1 MPTLPTKIMAIIE
14 AGLLGAAILVG
25 IPARAEA
32 TAQPSLSHFH
42 PLQPPPAPPTDARS
56 EVQELL
62 RQTSELDD
70 QWNGLDPAQ
79 RNQRLTAL
87 QHQATTVQN
96 DVNNLPPD
104 QKPEVQGMLMLAVMR
119 LANILGKMRAAS

>member
-1 MPTLPTKIMAIIE
+1 M
-14 AGLLGAAILVG
+14 GAAILTG
-25 IPARAEA
+25 TPGHAEV
-32 TAQPSLSHFH
+32 TAQPALSHFH
-42 PLQPPPAPPTDARS
+42 PLQPPPGAPTDARS

-87 QHQATTVQN
+87 QQQATTVQN

-104 QKPEVQGMLMLAVMR
+104 QKPEVQGMLTLAVVR
-119 LANILGKMRAAS
+119 LADVLGKMRAAS

>member
-1 MPTLPTKIMAIIE
+1 MRFVSTTITAVIE
-14 AGLLGAAILVG
+14 AALLGAAILIG
-25 IPARAEA
+25 IPAHAEV
-32 TAQPSLSHFH
+32 TAQPALSHFH
-42 PLQPPPAPPTDARS
+42 PLQPPPGAPTDARS

-70 QWNGLDPAQ
+70 QWNGLSQPQ
-79 RNQRLTAL
+79 RNERLAAL
-87 QHQATTVQN
+87 QQQATRVQN

-104 QKPEVQGMLMLAVMR
+104 QKPEVQGMLTLAVIR

>member
-1 MPTLPTKIMAIIE
+1 MRTLPTRITAIIE
-14 AGLLGAAILVG
+14 AGLLGAGILIG
-25 IPARAEA
+25 IPARAEV
-32 TAQPSLSHFH
+32 TVQPALGHFQ
-42 PLQPPPAPPTDARS
+42 PLQPPPAPPVDARA
-56 EVQELL
+56 EVAELL

-70 QWNGLDPAQ
+70 QWNGLSQAQ

-87 QHQATTVQN
+87 QQQATAVQN

-104 QKPEVQGMLMLAVMR
+104 QKPEVQGMLMLAVFR

>member
-1 MPTLPTKIMAIIE
+1 MKFTVKLAAT
-14 AGLLGAAILVG
+14 GLVVGALMTAT
-25 IPARAEA
+25 PAQAEV
-32 TAQPSLSHFH
+32 TAQPAPSQFH

-87 QHQATTVQN
+87 QRQATAVQN

-104 QKPEVQGMLMLAVMR
+104 QKPEVQGMLMLAVIR

>member
-1 MPTLPTKIMAIIE
+1 M
-14 AGLLGAAILVG
+14 GAAILTG
-25 IPARAEA
+25 IPAHAEV
-32 TAQPSLSHFH
+32 TAQPAPGHFH

-70 QWNGLDPAQ
+70 QWNGLTPAQ

-87 QHQATTVQN
+87 QQQATTVQN

-104 QKPEVQGMLMLAVMR
+104 QKPEVQGMLTLAVIR

>member
-1 MPTLPTKIMAIIE
+1 MRTLPTRITAIIE
-14 AGLLGAAILVG
+14 AVLLGAAFLIG
-25 IPARAEA
+25 IPARAVV
-32 TAQPSLSHFH
+32 TAQPAPSHFH

-70 QWNGLDPAQ
+70 QWNSLPPAQ

-87 QHQATTVQN
+87 QQQATTVQN
-96 DVNNLPPD
+96 DVNNLPPE
-104 QKPEVQGMLMLAVMR
+104 QKPEVQGMLMLAVIR